1 MKRRLKFNLRMRIWL
16 SMLALILLAF
26 LLTGLTAYYHYKQ
39 QNEEYH
45 EQRLQRKENAVQ
57 SSMDYFLR
65 QRGGH
70 ISQDSVTAVFS
81 SKICELSDIHNLP
94 INMYNLDG
102 ELIISSNPAFQ
113 EEKQL
118 PENIEYTILKQL
130 ATGNTRAVIDKH
142 YEKDEYFLAYW
153 YFMDSSDKP
162 IAIINIPY
170 FDTERIN
177 PEELNIFLIQ
187 LTEIYILLFIGAG
200 ALAYFLSNY
209 ITISLKTIGQR
220 LKTVEFGKK
229 NKPIKWHA
237 DDEIG
242 TLVDEYNRM
251 LKEVE
256 RSANLLA
263 RSERESA
270 WREMAKQVAHE
281 IKNPLTPMKLRV
293 QHLERAWQ
301 DQKPDFDERLRNFSK
316 SLVEQIDTLTNIAN
330 EFSHFAKM
338 PKAKIERIDLSDTIK
353 SSLELFQESEKV
365 EFNFEDKSEGK
376 AWIRADKDHLTRVFN
391 NLITNA
397 IQAIPD
403 SRPGKVDVLL
413 KRDHEQLLVEV
424 RDNGEGI
431 PEDKQNKIFEPNF
444 TTKRT
449 GTGLGLAMV
458 KNIIENSRGEVW
470 FESVPGSG
478 TVFFISFPAA

>member
-1 MKRRLKFNLRMRIWL
+1 MRIWL

-26 LLTGLTAYYHYKQ
+26 LLTGLTAYYHYKR

-45 EQRLQRKENAVQ
+45 EQRLQRKENAVHA
-57 SSMDYFLR
+57 SMDYFLR

-94 INMYNLDG
+94 INMYSLEG
-102 ELIISSNPAFQ
+102 ELIISSNPTFQ
-113 EEKQL
+113 EEKHL
-118 PENIEYTILKQL
+118 PETIEYTILKQL

-153 YFMDSSDKP
+153 YFMDESGRP
-162 IAIINIPY
+162 ISIINIPY

-177 PEELNIFLIQ
+177 PEELNSFLIQ

-209 ITISLKTIGQR
+209 ITMSLKTIGQR

-237 DDEIG
+237 EDEIG

-256 RSANLLA
+256 RSASLLA
-263 RSERESA
+263 KSERESA

-293 QHLERAWQ
+293 QHLQRAWE
-301 DQKPDFDERLRNFSK
+301 DQKPDFDERLKNFSK

-338 PKAKIERIDLSDTIK
+338 PKARIEKIDFSEAIR
-353 SSLELFQESEKV
+353 SSLDLFQENNKISL
-365 EFNFEDKSEGK
+365 EFFDQTDGS
-376 AWIRADKDHLTRVFN
+376 AFIRADKDHLTRVFN

-403 SRPGKVDVLL
+403 NRPGTITITL
-413 KRDHEQLLVEV
+413 KRDREQYLVEV
-424 RDNGEGI
+424 KDNGEGI
-431 PEDKQNKIFEPNF
+431 PEEQQDRIFVPNF

-458 KNIIENSRGEVW
+458 KNIVENSRGEVW
-470 FESVPGSG
+470 FKSVPDVG
-478 TVFFISFPAA
+478 TKFFISFPAA

>member
-57 SSMDYFLR
+57 ASMDYFLR

-70 ISQDSVTAVFS
+70 IDQDSVTAVFS

-113 EEKQL
+113 EEKHL
-118 PENIEYTILKQL
+118 PETIEYTILKQL

-142 YEKDEYFLAYW
+142 YEQDEYFLAYW
-153 YFMDSSDKP
+153 YFMDQNGKP

-177 PEELNIFLIQ
+177 PEELNSFLIQ
-187 LTEIYILLFIGAG
+187 ITEIYILLFIGAG

-209 ITISLKTIGQR
+209 ITMSLKTIGQR
-220 LKTVEFGKK
+220 LKTIEFGKK

-293 QHLERAWQ
+293 RARLERS
-301 DQKPDFDERLRNFSK
+301 KTRL
-316 SLVEQIDTLTNIAN
+316 
-330 EFSHFAKM
+330 
-338 PKAKIERIDLSDTIK
+338 
-353 SSLELFQESEKV
+353 
-365 EFNFEDKSEGK
+365 
-376 AWIRADKDHLTRVFN
+376 
-391 NLITNA
+391 
-397 IQAIPD
+397 
-403 SRPGKVDVLL
+403 
-413 KRDHEQLLVEV
+413 
-424 RDNGEGI
+424 
-431 PEDKQNKIFEPNF
+431 
-444 TTKRT
+444 
-449 GTGLGLAMV
+449 
-458 KNIIENSRGEVW
+458 
-470 FESVPGSG
+470 
-478 TVFFISFPAA
+478 